1 MKRKTQIQTILEQT
15 KKLLQDCKYQ
25 EASKKL
31 DNLYLASLKTL
42 EKGEYDLLKGQSLF
56 FSGNYNHV
64 HFDNAIEIFKKTNEH
79 DKYAEAKFFK
89 GWQLQHEG
97 KNELAKES
105 LLEAYVSYLRIDD
118 FAGALRTLNRIA
130 FISLQSGYIEQA
142 IINLNKGLKL
152 SSKIND
158 VVRYRKI
165 KINLAFV
172 YFKSG
177 QIRNAIKTYETI
189 YINDNLIDLK
199 TQGLYKLGFSFP
211 LAHSGDINKALRLIK
226 ESYNY
231 LKDFKHEKSQYY
243 EHLGRIHLLANN
255 LNDAEKALNESLKL
269 SLEIAPESDHISQTK
284 RLLGDLYLAT
294 QKYDLADKY
303 ATEGLEVAQKIN
315 ERAEIAAC
323 YRIFARLEH
332 KSGNADKAR
341 EWFRKAIDLFSQI
354 SSRYELA
361 VTRYLA
367 SLTGLYNTGERI
379 AMLYMAKQY
388 FESEDIK
395 HYIDKVDRA
404 LRGALLGK
412 YPPSPPA
419 TAANGCPVI
428 ITANRHM
435 KKLVSFAEHIAAS
448 DMTVLLTGPTGS
460 GKDLLARYIHH
471 HSGRRGEFVMVN
483 AATVPDSMV
492 EVEMF
497 GYARGAFT
505 GAESDKPGL
514 FEMVEGGTFYL
525 NELVDA
531 TGEFQAKLLEVLETR
546 TFRRLGET
554 TVRKVNFR
562 VIAATNHDLQ
572 TDVRENRFRLD
583 LYHRLNE
590 IPITLPPLSERM
602 EDIPLLV
609 RYFLEEAGGEKIN
622 GQKYLDR
629 LAVILSNR
637 SWEGNIRQL
646 RAEVKHL
653 QLAAKGDM
661 ALMARLALDGEY
673 RTEMEKVLDIL
684 KLTGWNRTR
693 TAEILGVSE
702 GTVRNWIK
710 KYSLCEVER

>member
-1 MKRKTQIQTILEQT
+1 M
-15 KKLLQDCKYQ
+15 
-25 EASKKL
+25 
-31 DNLYLASLKTL
+31 
-42 EKGEYDLLKGQSLF
+42 GQ
-56 FSGNYNHV
+56 YV
-64 HFDNAIEIFKKTNEH
+64 E
-79 DKYAEAKFFK
+79 
-89 GWQLQHEG
+89 
-97 KNELAKES
+97 AKES
-105 LLEAYVSYLRIDD
+105 LIESYSAFLREDN
-118 FAGALRTLNRIA
+118 FNWVARTLNRLS
-130 FISLQSGYIEQA
+130 FICLLTGDINQA
-142 IINLNKGLKL
+142 VINLIKTIEYYKKAGNKRKSIFCKGNLAL
-152 SSKIND
+152 I
-158 VVRYRKI
+158 YRKCGRI
-165 KINLAFV
+165 KESLDIYENL
-172 YFKSG
+172 FKKSDLLDK
-177 QIRNAIKTYETI
+177 RNRCSLNLGYSLTVAI
-189 YINDNLIDLK
+189 
-199 TQGLYKLGFSFP
+199 
-211 LAHSGDINKALRLIK
+211 SGDINKAKVVLQETLP
-226 ESYNY
+226 
-231 LKDFKHEKSQYY
+231 LLHDFNHEQSLYY
-243 EHLGRIHLLANN
+243 EFLGCV
-255 LNDAEKALNESLKL
+255 L
-269 SLEIAPESDHISQTK
+269 SLENRFTEAEETFNKGLKLTLEIATDSDLVSQTK

-661 ALMARLALDGEY
+661 AQMARLALDGEY